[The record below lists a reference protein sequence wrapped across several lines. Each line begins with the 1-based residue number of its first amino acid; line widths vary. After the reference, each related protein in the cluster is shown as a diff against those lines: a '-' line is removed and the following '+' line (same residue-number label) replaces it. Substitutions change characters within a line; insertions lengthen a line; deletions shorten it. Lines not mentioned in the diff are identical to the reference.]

1 MIDKQKYAKI
11 LLTVGTNCLNCGWL
25 EYLHKDTLAYEFFG
39 QYYTN
44 PSDMSVVEN
53 TRKRRA
59 TGGLRSCFRKA
70 VERLSSLLEFES
82 LALRIEALR

>member
-39 QYYTN
+39 QYSCN
-44 PSDMSVVEN
+44 KVGHRDPIPIRQICPSWKIPEKGEQPV
-53 TRKRRA
+53 
-59 TGGLRSCFRKA
+59 G
-70 VERLSSLLEFES
+70 
-82 LALRIEALR
+82 